1 MVETIKD
8 KHSWTLV
15 KAVEADFTQLPLTM
29 GESAELHFNL
39 CRGDL
44 NILKG
49 QCERGEPGVRRES
62 WCFTEREVKSHKAL
76 VTLDV
81 TVPAVYELAV
91 TEVRILSS
99 HRSWE
104 TEALHFLMMV
114 FQTHGSQVLEKD
126 ASELEETH
134 IHNCKLFLSKCSKR
148 RKSGLIIR
156 HWLEKI
162 VSFLAVLNFLRE
174 AF

>member
-1 MVETIKD
+1 M
-8 KHSWTLV
+8 
-15 KAVEADFTQLPLTM
+15 EADFTQLPLTM

-49 QCERGEPGVRRES
+49 QCERGELVFHRERS
-62 WCFTEREVKSHKAL
+62 EESQSIGHSRCDCASC
-76 VTLDV
+76 
-81 TVPAVYELAV
+81 VYELAV

-126 ASELEETH
+126 ASESEETH